1 MKQMKK
7 LFCLAAASV
16 AMVSTATFAS
26 GPLDTMSQDANQW
39 VMPLGD
45 YHGIRHSK
53 LNQIT
58 ADNAAKLTVAWTM
71 STGTL
76 RGQEGQPL
84 VISDMLYF
92 ESSYPNFIYAVDL
105 NNVGRIAWKFA
116 PEQDKFAP
124 SVACCDVVNRGLA
137 YADGKILATTLD

>member
-7 LFCLAAASV
+7 LFCAAATSV
-16 AMVSTATFAS
+16 VMVSTAAFAS
-26 GPLDTMSQDANQW
+26 GPLDTMSEDANQW

-45 YHGIRHSK
+45 YHAIRHSK

-58 ADNAAKLTVAWTM
+58 ADNAAKLKVAWTM

-84 VISDMLYF
+84 VIGNMMYF
-92 ESSYPNFIYAVDL
+92 ESSYPNFVYAVDL
-105 NNVGRIAWKFA
+105 
-116 PEQDKFAP
+116 D
-124 SVACCDVVNRGLA
+124 
-137 YADGKILATTLD
+137 